1 MRVFDFVSFSRWC
14 WMMGKGWMVAEDS
27 LMVEEGVGDVTR
39 VERVSVGLLWIP
51 PLELIVMLLYAW
63 IAAATCPLPPPL
75 PPLTPLLLLLLSLLL
90 LEWIDPH

>member
-1 MRVFDFVSFSRWC
+1 
-14 WMMGKGWMVAEDS
+14 MMGKGWMVAEDS